1 MEVSKL
7 QQAKSLKTAALW
19 SIFGTFLFILPG
31 LIFWIITLIKII
43 SYPQDVNSPNS
54 KTAPVV
60 VFVLFNIFFIGAFL
74 IIGYANREIVS
85 ETVKISS
92 NKEFSGEKEA
102 EEQENWD

>member
-74 IIGYANREIVS
+74 IIGYANREIMS
-85 ETVKISS
+85 ETVKTSNNNG
-92 NKEFSGEKEA
+92 NKEDTQ